1 MKQKIGYA
9 IKATRANFLSASL
22 IPFMIGAFYAFR
34 LNGSIS
40 PVRFILGFLGVGSMH
55 LAGNLFNDYFD
66 HKSGADNIS
75 GKESPFFGGS
85 RVIQKGLLSP
95 LDVLSLSLFFTALAS
110 LCGLGIYVITG
121 NPAFPVFMLIAAI
134 LAFEY
139 TAPPLRL
146 AYNKLGELDIFLL
159 FGVLLVMGSF
169 YLFTG
174 TFAFGAFLVSLPIS
188 FLVGAIIVCNEVPD
202 HHSDRAAG
210 KHNLVY
216 IVGREKGYI
225 VYALLIILSAL
236 ALIVNVLSGNI
247 PHIAG
252 LIILLYAIGVKAA
265 LILKDRASGMNDF
278 IDAGMLTIA
287 LHTIVGAAMILTLL
301 IRL

>member
-1 MKQKIGYA
+1 MEQKIKYA
-9 IKATRANFLSASL
+9 IKAARANFLPASL
-22 IPFMIGAFYAFR
+22 MPFLIGAFYAFR
-34 LNGSIS
+34 LGHNVS
-40 PVRFILGFLGVGSMH
+40 PARFILAFLGVGSMH

-66 HKSGADNIS
+66 YKSGADNMS

-85 RVIQKGLLSP
+85 RVIQKGLLNSS
-95 LDVLSLSLFFTALAS
+95 DVLSLSLFFTALAF
-110 LCGLGIYVITG
+110 LCGMGIYIITED
-121 NPAFPVFMLIAAI
+121 PVFPLFMLIAAI

-146 AYNKLGELDIFLL
+146 SYNRLGELDIFLL

-174 TFAFGAFLVSLPIS
+174 TFTIGAFLVSLPIS

-202 HHSDRAAG
+202 YHSDVAAG

-216 IVGREKGYI
+216 IVGRERGYI
-225 VYALLIILSAL
+225 IYAFLIILSAL
-236 ALIVNVLSGNI
+236 TLIVNVLSGNI
-247 PHIAG
+247 PHISA
-252 LIILLYAIGVKAA
+252 LIILFYAIGVKVT
-265 LILKDRASGMNDF
+265 LILKDRVSGMNDF
-278 IDAGMLTIA
+278 IHASMLTIA

-301 IRL
+301 VKL